1 MQSELTLLEQIK
13 SGKIWDFPGGIHPPE
28 QKSLS
33 NQGDITPIS
42 VKTVYVPVAQH
53 IGQVGEVIVR
63 VGDQVLKGQPLT
75 APLEGFSLPVHAPV
89 SGIVKHI
96 GNHVSAHPSGLEGL
110 TVEIE
115 ADGLD
120 AAITPAPLSNWQ
132 QLDKAEVADRLKQF
146 GIAGLGGAAFP
157 TYVKMQPSKDI
168 DVLIIN
174 AVECEP
180 YITADDVLMR
190 YHSDDIVTG
199 IKILQHL
206 VGAKAVLVGI
216 EDNKP
221 EAISAMEK
229 ASANSDDIHIRVVP
243 TKYPSGGEKQLI
255 QVLTNREVPTGG
267 IPADIGIV
275 MQNTG
280 TCFAVKQA
288 IIDGVPL
295 TQRVVTV
302 TGDNVSSPQNLW
314 VPLGTPVRS
323 LLEFVGF
330 APEKRQKLIMGGPMM
345 GFNIMND
352 LMPVVKSTNCILVP
366 SSSELPER
374 GVEQACIRCGLCA
387 DACPAELLPQQLQWF
402 AKAKDHEKLE
412 EYNLFDCIECG
423 ACSYVCPSQIPLVQY
438 YRIGKAEIREER
450 EEKIKSD
457 KAKKRFEERQARLER
472 EKEERL
478 QRHKEAAEKRKKALE
493 KDDSAKDKIAA
504 ALARAKAKK
513 QEPAESQ
520 ADEPQDKVAAA
531 IARAKAK
538 KAEKQAEQDKAANSQ
553 ADASG
558 SGDAQKDKVAAA
570 IARAKAKKAEKQA
583 QQEQADAVNEAN
595 AAPEAESAEDAQKA
609 KVAAAIARAKAKK
622 AEKQAQQE
630 QADAVN
636 DANAAPEAE
645 SAEDAK
651 KAKVA
656 AAIARAKAKKA
667 EQQAQQEQGAEATT
681 GAEVETTEP
690 ELSAEQERKAK
701 VAAAIAKAKAK
712 QQAEKTEIPTEQ
724 PASEAVETAP
734 ESKSADELRKEK
746 VAAAIAKAKAKKL
759 AAEQAGKDKE

>member
-33 NQGDITPIS
+33 NQGDITQIS

-120 AAITPAPLSNWQ
+120 AAITPAPMSNWQ

-190 YHSDDIVTG
+190 YHSDDIVAG

-229 ASANSDDIHIRVVP
+229 ASADSDDIHIRVVP

-513 QEPAESQ
+513 QEPAEPQ

-538 KAEKQAEQDKAANSQ
+538 KAEKQAEQEKTVNSQ
-553 ADASG
+553 ADASSG
-558 SGDAQKDKVAAA
+558 GDAQKDKVAAA

-595 AAPEAESAEDAQKA
+595 AAPEAESAEDA
-609 KVAAAIARAKAKK
+609 
-622 AEKQAQQE
+622 
-630 QADAVN
+630 
-636 DANAAPEAE
+636 
-645 SAEDAK
+645 EDAK

-667 EQQAQQEQGAEATT
+667 EQQAQQEQDAEATT

-712 QQAEKTEIPTEQ
+712 QAEKTETPTEQ